1 MMQVNSMRKL
11 LIFTFILITASF
23 VFAQEQSQFIQWAKT
38 HRGNSLYTRFGILN
52 GNRIAITFR
61 NDGSISGTNPNDI
74 RGAWP
79 YPQTQDGY
87 IGDVTPLVGI
97 QLPVRDYNGDGI
109 PDTLHSVTI
118 SPGPRS
124 GQAAKTDPRDG
135 HFQGFEPEPGYL
147 NQNQDTVAMSQIPSS
162 WPTFWPDHPD
172 WVDSTGKAVW
182 DGYFGKG
189 VIRADQE
196 TYFVMDDAMDTSPQI
211 RTNFLFHPDS
221 TDTTRNGMGL
231 VVRVR
236 GMQWSQVQAQ
246 DVLFW
251 LYDITN
257 ISTTNYQKVVFG
269 EIVGGCVGDV
279 GQNYVD
285 CGDDLGY
292 FDLNNNLTY
301 TWDSND
307 QTSDPLWI
315 PLNQVLPGVRTNI
328 GYAGYAYL
336 ESPGNGFDGIDN
348 DNDAVDPSSP
358 VFQES
363 DFTFNSSAN
372 SYVATRTL
380 HRTDAGTNP
389 NWPDNKI
396 ILINPDTYVRTVV
409 DLDTLLKSANDTAIV
424 YSLGVA
430 YKIYDGETLFEI
442 PNNGLDDNLNG
453 IIDENRDLHYKR
465 VFKDR
470 NGNIL
475 KQEIRPLAY
484 RDYFTGGGLDNTL
497 IDERRD
503 SGPGQIVSGWVPD
516 YSQQPD
522 PITGKYPGKVETH
535 WSGDENGD
543 WNRLKDDVGAD
554 GLPGT
559 HDMGEGDGIPT
570 EGEPHFDK
578 TDVNESDQIGLT
590 SFNFFNQTQ
599 SPPMNNN
606 ETLWNRMK
614 PGYFDVIPALP
625 QDGDFIY
632 ASGYFPLLADRT
644 ERFSLA
650 LVFGADSAH
659 IFKNKQIAQKIY
671 NANYDFLKPPPK
683 PHLTVV
689 PGDKQVTLIWDD
701 KAENYTSFQ
710 GYKIYRSTDPG
721 FTEGGGSPIATFD
734 VKDSIWGY
742 FVPTTQDLAE
752 LPRFYLGSNTGLVHK
767 YVDTHLQNGQRYF
780 YAVTAYTSGD
790 SRNNIYPA
798 EDPKFITVNS
808 NGTVR
813 NDVNTAAV
821 VPQSSVAGYVGPQ
834 APSLLGPAPGTTVF
848 GTGKVY
854 LNVVNPGA
862 VQNKTYRVTF
872 ASDVVN
878 YIPVTTSYSVIDYTN
893 PNLPDT
899 VLTAPIS
906 ANMDPAE
913 QDKNMFDGMYL
924 SVNNDWKVAYDTATS
939 GWNVQYSQKNYTIA
953 FNAFS
958 LSSVLQKGLEYPE
971 DYNVVF
977 DSNPADTSSALTV
990 TRVDNKGNPTGPFLI
1005 PKSTTNFR
1013 IYDAV
1018 TGQPVSY
1025 AYLPGSIQNT
1035 FSFLSRIIF
1044 LQKTKTASSKDT
1056 SIITWYMQILGN
1068 DTTYHHPTT
1077 GDTLKIR
1084 VSKPFSSSDIL
1095 QITTKAATVDN
1106 KTAGS
1111 QLDRIRV
1118 VPNPY
1123 LAATSQEQPLPPTI
1137 TSGRGTRKISFIHL
1151 PRNSTIYIYTSRGE
1165 LVKKLTMQDNQNID
1179 DGTVNWDLTTNA
1191 NLEVAYGVYFYLVDS
1206 PVGKKYG
1213 KIAII
1218 K

>member
-1 MMQVNSMRKL
+1 MRKL
-11 LIFTFILITASF
+11 LIFTFVLTVAGC
-23 VFAQEQSQFIQWAKT
+23 VFGQQDPFIQWAKS
-38 HRGNSLYTRFGILN
+38 HRGNSLYTRFGIHN

-61 NDGSISGTNPNDI
+61 NDGSISGTNPNDL
-74 RGAWP
+74 RGYWP

-97 QLPVRDYNGDGI
+97 QIPIRDYNGDGK

-147 NQNQDTVAMSQIPSS
+147 NEGQDTVAMSHIPST

-196 TYFVMDDAMDTSPQI
+196 SYFVMDDAMDTSPQI

-236 GMQWSQVQAQ
+236 GMQWAQVQAQ

-257 ISTTNYQKVVFG
+257 IGTTNYQKVVFG
-269 EIVGGCVGDV
+269 EVVGGCVGDV

-301 TWDSND
+301 TWDSD
-307 QTSDPLWI
+307 DHTSDPLWI
-315 PLNQVLPGVRTNI
+315 PINQVLPGVRTNI

-336 ESPGNGFDGIDN
+336 ESPGNGYDAIDN
-348 DNDAVDPSSP
+348 DNDAVDPNSP
-358 VFQES
+358 VFQDN
-363 DFTFNSSAN
+363 DFAFSSVTN

-380 HRTDAGTNP
+380 HRNNAGTNP

-396 ILINPDTYVRTVV
+396 ILINPATYNRTIVN
-409 DLDTLLKSANDTAIV
+409 LDTLLKSTTDTAIV
-424 YSLGVA
+424 YSLGKA
-430 YKIYDGETLFEI
+430 YKIYDGETLYEI

-470 NGNIL
+470 NGAVL
-475 KQEIRPLAY
+475 KEEVRPLAY
-484 RDYFTGGGLDNTL
+484 RNYFTNGGMNNTL

-503 SGPGQIVSGWVPD
+503 SGPGQITSGWVPD

-522 PITGKYPGKVETH
+522 PITGRYPGKVETH

-543 WNRLKDDVGAD
+543 WNPLKDDVGAD

-559 HDMGEGDGIPT
+559 HDIGEGDGIPT
-570 EGEPHFDK
+570 EGEPHFDQ

-606 ETLWNRMK
+606 ETLWNRML

-632 ASGYFPLLADRT
+632 ASGYFPLLSNRT

-683 PHLTVV
+683 PILTAV
-689 PGDKQVTLIWDD
+689 PGDQQVTLIWDS

-721 FTEGGGSPIATFD
+721 FTEGGGAPIATFD
-734 VKDSIWGY
+734 IKDSVWGY
-742 FVPTTQDLAE
+742 FVPATQDLAE

-767 YVDTHLQNGQRYF
+767 YVDTKLQNGQGYY

-790 SRNNIYPA
+790 PVSNIYPA

-813 NDVNTAAV
+813 NDVNTAYV
-821 VPQSSVAGYVGPQ
+821 IPRSSVAGYVGPN
-834 APSLLGPAPGTTVF
+834 APSLLGPAPGTIPF

-862 VQNKTYRVTF
+862 VKDKTYRVTF
-872 ASDVVN
+872 ESAVQN
-878 YIPVTTSYSVIDYTN
+878 YVPVTSAYSVLDYTN

-899 VLTAPIS
+899 ILTAPVS
-906 ANMDPAE
+906 ANMDQGDE
-913 QDKNMFDGMYL
+913 DKYMFDGMYL
-924 SVNNDWKVAYDTATS
+924 SVNNAWKVAYDSATS
-939 GWNVQYSQKNYTIA
+939 GWNGDTTRKNYNISFAPFSIA
-953 FNAFS
+953 GVKETGVA
-958 LSSVLQKGLEYPE
+958 YPR
-971 DYNVVF
+971 DYDFVF
-977 DSNPADTSSALTV
+977 DASHTPADTSSLWKITY
-990 TRVDNKGNPTGPFLI
+990 NNSPFNI
-1005 PKSTTNFR
+1005 PVVNSNFR
-1013 IYDAV
+1013 ILDAA
-1018 TGQPVSY
+1018 TGNPVPY
-1025 AYLPGSIQNT
+1025 AYLDTGPKGQ
-1035 FSFLSRIIF
+1035 FSSLDRILI
-1044 LQKTKTASSKDT
+1044 LQKTKSASGADT
-1056 SIITWYMQILGN
+1056 TVITWLLQVLGS
-1068 DTTYHHPTT
+1068 DSSSYHPTA

-1084 VSKPFSSSDIL
+1084 VSKPFSSSDVL
-1095 QITTKAATVDN
+1095 QITTQAATVN
-1106 KTAGS
+1106 NSLAGS
-1111 QLDRIRV
+1111 EMDRIRV

-1123 LAATSQEQPLPPTI
+1123 LAATSQESPLPPTI
-1137 TSGRGTRKISFIHL
+1137 TSGRGERKISFIHL
-1151 PRNSTIYIYTSRGE
+1151 PKNSTIYIYTSRGE
-1165 LVKKLTMQDNQNID
+1165 LVRKLTMPDNQNIN
-1179 DGTVNWDLTTNA
+1179 DGTVDWDLTTSA
-1191 NLEVAYGVYFYLVDS
+1191 NLEVAYGVYFYLVDA
-1206 PVGKKYG
+1206 PGVGQKYG